1 MVENDQ
7 QSQQLVVIEP
17 RDLEKSIN
25 GFNAPLS
32 NYLNKLGL
40 PTENILYSVGERKKV
55 LDSLDSALS
64 MLPLDE
70 REKAYYLTKFTVAI
84 AVGLFDSALNFLW
97 NETIKALRKMIS
109 EYDLEYFFS
118 VLEKVSGK
126 YKKLNSIEEF
136 DEISDHDLLEACRRM
151 GLMSEV
157 VHKKIEHINY
167 MRNHVSAAHP
177 NDNEINGFEILG
189 WLENCIKYAILAEPD
204 HSAIMLKRLLANM
217 RSEIIPDSDF
227 CIIGQEICRLSQER
241 IDDLLWN
248 LFGMYT
254 DPQLAV
260 NAKQNISKLSKR
272 VWDASTE
279 NRKFEVGSKF
289 GVFRKN
295 AEVIRR
301 NNAEEFL
308 GIVNGL
314 QYKDEDS
321 LAAELIE
328 KLGMLKSIHFNN
340 NNFYNEYPCVLTVDS
355 SIPPNGVIPRAVR
368 NIWVKVI
375 GICAIGNGRGYKE
388 GVDESAMVYYNK
400 YISTWGDAE
409 IAEFLNLMNDV
420 EFTTDLH
427 LPKPEAR
434 MRKLSLALTKKAS
447 NVYLKRGLE
456 LINSS
461 PEETLHKIYNTTEFQ
476 DILRQIP
483 KGA

>member
-1 MVENDQ
+1 MVKNDQ
-7 QSQQLVVIEP
+7 QLIVIEP
-17 RDLEKSIN
+17 GDLEKSIN
-25 GFNAPLS
+25 GFSTPLS

-40 PTENILYSVGERKKV
+40 PTENILYSVDERKKV
-55 LDSLDSALS
+55 LNSLESALS
-64 MLPLDE
+64 LLPFEE

-97 NETIKALRKMIS
+97 NETIKALRRMIS
-109 EYDLEYFFS
+109 QYDLEYFFS

-136 DEISDHDLLEACRRM
+136 AEVSDHDLLEACRRI

-189 WLENCIKYAILAEPD
+189 WLENCIKHAILAEPD
-204 HSAIMLKRLLANM
+204 HSAIMLKRLLINM
-217 RSEIIPDSDF
+217 RTEIIPDDDF
-227 CIIGQEICRLSQER
+227 CIIGQEIFRLPQER

-254 DPQLAV
+254 DPQLVA
-260 NAKQNISKLSKR
+260 NAKQNINKLSKY

-279 NRKFEVGSKF
+279 NRKFEIGSKF

-295 AEVIRR
+295 ADVLRR

-308 GIVNGL
+308 GLVDGL
-314 QYKDEDS
+314 RYKDEDS

-328 KLGMLKSIHFNN
+328 KLGMLKSIHFNT

-355 SIPPNGVIPRAVR
+355 SIPPNGVIPRAAR
-368 NIWVKVI
+368 SMWVKVI
-375 GICAIGNGRGYKE
+375 GICAIGNGCGYKK

-400 YISTWGDAE
+400 YLATWGDAE
-409 IAEFLNLMNDV
+409 IAEFLTLMNDA

-427 LPKPEAR
+427 LPKAETR
-434 MRKLSLALTKKAS
+434 MRKLSLWLRDKAS
-447 NVYLKRGLE
+447 NIYLKRGLE

-461 PEETLHKIYNTTEFQ
+461 PEETLHKIHNTTEFQ
-476 DILRQIP
+476 DILRKIP